1 MGLFRYIVQGFGW
14 EIGSQ
19 AAREGIVAASTALED
34 DEPREL
40 DAHKRPPPPPAARRD
55 RLDRIERLREAKR
68 KAEREAE
75 IDALLEELKQRTRQ

>member
-19 AAREGIVAASTALED
+19 AAREGIAAALD
-34 DEPREL
+34 NPEPREP
-40 DAHKRPPPPPAARRD
+40 DVHEQRSTRERFE
-55 RLDRIERLREAKR
+55 RIERLREAKR

-75 IDALLEELKQRTRQ
+75 IDALLEELKQRTKQ

>member
-19 AAREGIVAASTALED
+19 AAREGIAAATAELEPE
-34 DEPREL
+34 EPREL
-40 DAHKRPPPPPAARRD
+40 DLHKHPPQAARFE
-55 RLDRIERLREAKR
+55 RIERLREARR

-75 IDALLEELKQRTRQ
+75 IDALLEELRQRTKQ